1 MASFNPTRAFHRL
14 RKHQGDRTAEIVA
27 PLEDWLPA
35 EMSYSR
41 QYDRVEDAGGDPV
54 TFSELEAVW
63 TSTEID
69 VLDNV
74 LDENRPDPILAGVL
88 LAGGS
93 GFFIEETNLARV
105 KASWRIVYNEKT
117 YVIRNAIQ
125 ELALARCYLDP
136 K

>member
-1 MASFNPTRAFHRL
+1 MAYNPSAAFHRL
-14 RKHQGDRTAEIVA
+14 RKHQGNRTAEIVE

-35 EMSYSR
+35 EYSYSR
-41 QYDRVEDAGGDPV
+41 QWDRVEDAANDPV
-54 TFSELEAVW
+54 TFDTLSTVW
-63 TSTEID
+63 TSTTIP

-93 GFFIEETNLARV
+93 GFFIETEHLA
-105 KASWRIVYNEKT
+105 KLKESWRIVYNGKT
-117 YVIRNAIQ
+117 YVLRNAIQ